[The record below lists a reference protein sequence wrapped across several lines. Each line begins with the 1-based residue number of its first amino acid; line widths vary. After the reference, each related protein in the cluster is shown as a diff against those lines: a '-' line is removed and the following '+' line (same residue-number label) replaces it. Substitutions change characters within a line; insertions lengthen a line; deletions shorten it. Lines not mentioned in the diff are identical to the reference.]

1 MPNKVIFKKI
11 ISNFNKRISI
21 PGDKS
26 ISIRWVLIS
35 SLSNGISKA
44 QNLLISDGLGISF
57 FLHGFGKLPIT
68 QGFIDFLSSKG
79 VPLSN
84 IFAYLVAWGEIL
96 AGLGI
101 ILGGL
106 LIKSSP
112 LIANIITKISGLTIV
127 IIMINALLIAHSN
140 WSIFIGERGSIL
152 FASEQL
158 FLLILGFFFFIIGNR
173 A

>member
-1 MPNKVIFKKI
+1 MEKV
-11 ISNFNKRISI
+11 N
-21 PGDKS
+21 
-26 ISIRWVLIS
+26 
-35 SLSNGISKA
+35 
-44 QNLLISDGLGISF
+44 NLLNIITEPFTFIANFIIRIGLGISF
-57 FLHGFGKLPIT
+57 FLHGFGKLPIN

-158 FLLILGFFFFIIGNR
+158 FLLILGFFFFIRGNR

>member
-1 MPNKVIFKKI
+1 MEKI
-11 ISNFNKRISI
+11 N
-21 PGDKS
+21 
-26 ISIRWVLIS
+26 
-35 SLSNGISKA
+35 
-44 QNLLISDGLGISF
+44 NLLDTITKPFTFIANFIVRIGLGTSF
-57 FLHGFGKLPIT
+57 FLHGFGKLPIN

-106 LIKSSP
+106 IIKSSP

-127 IIMINALLIAHSN
+127 IIMINALLIAHSH

-158 FLLILGFFFFIIGNR
+158 FLLILGFFFFIRGNNT
-173 A
+173 